1 MARSHA
7 IEYQRKVTHCDT
19 QGGTLVTSY
28 SRVVRCLTHGLAK
41 FRPWADINRNCSRFL
56 LTICLSLQ
64 NHAEDMLI
72 SHSGEYIN
80 KLITK
85 KLDRPRKQRHVKGSY
100 CLCQF
105 VETKVYKTSGWHR
118 ILQDAVV
125 AMQILFIS
133 SCYIHGLR
141 KSCSERTHVTH
152 DEWWRIERI

>member
-1 MARSHA
+1 MCFGFFLYLPMARSRA
-7 IEYQRKVTHCDT
+7 IVYQRKVTSCNTKGGMSTCGLTKFWSMADVNKHCYRFW
-19 QGGTLVTSY
+19 S
-28 SRVVRCLTHGLAK
+28 
-41 FRPWADINRNCSRFL
+41 WADISRNCNRFL

-118 ILQDAVV
+118 ILQDLVV
-125 AMQILFIS
+125 AMQILFIN
-133 SCYIHGLR
+133 SCYIHG
-141 KSCSERTHVTH
+141 
-152 DEWWRIERI
+152 